1 MSAMKMKRHSLN
13 GTSDFNSESNVIDP
27 EMPIDVMVLNKYT
40 NMLVLVIRNKTSHSF
55 ITFES
60 NFIKHF
66 HLESSLTSK
75 YDLESYL
82 VKPL

>member
-1 MSAMKMKRHSLN
+1 MSATKMTRHSLN
-13 GTSDFNSESNVIDP
+13 GTLDFNSESNVKNL
-27 EMPIDVMVLNKYT
+27 EMPIDVMFLNKNT